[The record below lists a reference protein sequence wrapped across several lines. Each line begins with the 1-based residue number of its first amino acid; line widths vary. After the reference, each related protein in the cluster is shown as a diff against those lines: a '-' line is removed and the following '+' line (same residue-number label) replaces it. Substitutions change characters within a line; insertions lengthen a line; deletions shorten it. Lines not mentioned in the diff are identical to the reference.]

1 MKTHV
6 KIGTRGSKL
15 ALWQA
20 NHISDLLRQKHP
32 GIEISL
38 EIIKT
43 TGDKVLDRPLAEIG
57 GKGLFVKEIEDAL
70 LEKRVDL
77 AIHSLKDVPAELP
90 SGLGLVAYLTR
101 EDPRDALCA
110 RDGKTLATLPSGAR
124 VGTSSLRRK
133 IQLRALRP
141 DLRFLDLRGNVDT
154 RFRKLDEGEYD
165 AIVLAAAG
173 LNRLGWA
180 SRATELVGA
189 DKVIPAIGQGILGL
203 EARTD
208 DRDTLALVE
217 PLKDKAAETA
227 ALCERALLKR
237 MGASCWLPLGGHAT
251 LQTDGI
257 LLTSFLSSIEGTGA
271 LHHSATGK
279 DPVKLGNEVGDALL
293 ERGGRK
299 ILKEIEQKYAR

>member
-1 MKTHV
+1 MKSHV
-6 KIGTRGSKL
+6 IIGTRGSKL

-32 GIEISL
+32 GIKVSL

-90 SGLGLVAYLTR
+90 PSLGLVAYLTR

-110 RDGKTLATLPSGAR
+110 RDGKTLATLPSGAK

-133 IQLRALRP
+133 IQLKAMRP
-141 DLRFLDLRGNVDT
+141 DLEFLDLRGNVDT
-154 RFRKLDEGEYD
+154 RFRKLDEGLYD

-173 LNRLGWA
+173 LNRLGWSA
-180 SRATELVGA
+180 RATELVGD

-203 EARTD
+203 EARLD
-208 DRDTLALVE
+208 DRQTTALLD
-217 PLKDKAAETA
+217 PLKDKTAETA
-227 ALCERALLKR
+227 ALCERALLRR

-251 LQTDGI
+251 VKPDGI
-257 LLTSFLSSIEGTGA
+257 WLTSFLSTIEGTETIR
-271 LHHSATGK
+271 HSAGGT
-279 DPVKLGNEVGDALL
+279 DPVKLGNDVGDALL
-293 ERGGRK
+293 DKGGRK